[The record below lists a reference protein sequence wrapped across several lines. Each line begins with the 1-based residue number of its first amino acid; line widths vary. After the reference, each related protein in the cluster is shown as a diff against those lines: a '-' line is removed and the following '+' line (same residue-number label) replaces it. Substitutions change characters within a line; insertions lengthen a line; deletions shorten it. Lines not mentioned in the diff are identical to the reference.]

1 MSTSISCPFL
11 GSSWSSLGFWGT
23 KADFWCNFPHSWEM
37 IWDYLHVFPQIYK
50 SVVRIMSGRFSFDL
64 SLSMSS
70 TSHIFQFV
78 LLHSGWQYWTDR
90 GSPSSVFLAEFK
102 SAALLFLTSDRSDK
116 KNNPLNCC
124 AMLCFPLWYVD
135 SRHVTFLLQAITIPW
150 SPLRSPEKAVTRAL
164 LSDTSGSPWRCKGW
178 KETKWN

>member
-1 MSTSISCPFL
+1 MQFPSQLRDDL
-11 GSSWSSLGFWGT
+11 GL
-23 KADFWCNFPHSWEM
+23 
-37 IWDYLHVFPQIYK
+37 YLHVFPQIYK

-78 LLHSGWQYWTDR
+78 LLHYGWQYWIDR

-102 SAALLFLTSDRSDK
+102 SAALLFLTSDRSDT

-124 AMLCFPLWYVD
+124 AFPCIRYVD
-135 SRHVTFLLQAITIPW
+135 SR
-150 SPLRSPEKAVTRAL
+150 
-164 LSDTSGSPWRCKGW
+164 
-178 KETKWN
+178 